1 MNAIGFKNFRNFV
14 TFPMMPTTGVTLL
27 VGTNNSGKS
36 TCVKACR
43 LLAQNLYKFING
55 MEAFPV
61 TSSDELI
68 FNQFD
73 FSSVCGTYKR
83 ALSKFADS
91 DIIELK
97 ARVGYFDV
105 SLKIKEYA
113 KGKDRWSIFGQ
124 VQSIVITDVIDDCSW
139 EWSLKSKNIY
149 SSTFKYTGKTLA
161 NIVTLKWL
169 KKYAKDK
176 NKSATIK
183 GKLDQINEI
192 RSRYEQLDKQ
202 FEYECAS
209 TRPFEFQMNKIELN
223 GVCSEIIDAE
233 PINDGGIF
241 TPLDDTTFFIDFFG
255 RIRED
260 LVKSCNPQS
269 IQYFPAHESPLDS
282 AFSMNY
288 TEKDSNAKTICQF
301 YRKYYNSSYLK
312 KWICKRMKTLGIG
325 KNFEMRMLNS
335 DFVKV
340 SITNMDGN
348 RILLADNGRGA
359 VQLFMMLLRI
369 AMCAVPKDLE
379 ESMALDEKEDY
390 VNKYADADFP
400 DGKMRENSIKKL
412 LIFEEPEQNLHP
424 AMQSKLAD
432 LFLEAYKLG
441 VNILVETH
449 SEYLVRR
456 SQVIVAE
463 QQYKDEETLKEKCPF
478 KVYYMPRPVDGEPY
492 EMLYRTDGNF
502 ENDFGTGFYDV
513 ASDLAFQ
520 TF

>member
-14 TFPMMPTTGVTLL
+14 TFPMMPATGVTLL

-55 MEAFPV
+55 MEASPE
-61 TSSDELI
+61 TSSDESI

-113 KGKDRWSIFGQ
+113 KGKDPWSIFGQ

-139 EWSLKSKNIY
+139 EWSLKSKNIH

-183 GKLDQINEI
+183 GELDQIKEI
-192 RSRYEQLDKQ
+192 RGRYEQLDKQ

-223 GVCSEIIDAE
+223 GVSTDIIDADYTDVE
-233 PINDGGIF
+233 DVSSQ
-241 TPLDDTTFFIDFFG
+241 LDTTCFLDFFG
-255 RIRED
+255 RIRKD

-282 AFSMNY
+282 SFS
-288 TEKDSNAKTICQF
+288 
-301 YRKYYNSSYLK
+301 
-312 KWICKRMKTLGIG
+312 
-325 KNFEMRMLNS
+325 
-335 DFVKV
+335 V
-340 SITNMDGN
+340 
-348 RILLADNGRGA
+348 
-359 VQLFMMLLRI
+359 
-369 AMCAVPKDLE
+369 
-379 ESMALDEKEDY
+379 
-390 VNKYADADFP
+390 
-400 DGKMRENSIKKL
+400 
-412 LIFEEPEQNLHP
+412 
-424 AMQSKLAD
+424 
-432 LFLEAYKLG
+432 
-441 VNILVETH
+441 
-449 SEYLVRR
+449 
-456 SQVIVAE
+456 
-463 QQYKDEETLKEKCPF
+463 
-478 KVYYMPRPVDGEPY
+478 
-492 EMLYRTDGNF
+492 
-502 ENDFGTGFYDV
+502 
-513 ASDLAFQ
+513 
-520 TF
+520 